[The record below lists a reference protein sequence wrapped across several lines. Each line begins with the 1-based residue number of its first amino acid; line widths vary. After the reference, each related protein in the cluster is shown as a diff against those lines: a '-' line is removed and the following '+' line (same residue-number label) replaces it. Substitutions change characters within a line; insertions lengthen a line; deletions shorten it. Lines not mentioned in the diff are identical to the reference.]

1 MVPSLLIL
9 TDFFQAAN
17 RALDYATNLAD
28 PLGARLVLLHV
39 RRNSVLDPEMMRGE
53 LSNLSREAIS
63 LAMSSVAR
71 QLAVPVVAEVG
82 YGRVAAAVA
91 DAVSRHHPELI
102 VLGRPDYSTTPAE
115 MVETTSL
122 DILRAAPYPMLL
134 VPHTVVSSAP
144 PSRLL
149 LAVDGQ
155 AFDLGEHAGVV
166 HRLLAELM
174 ASLTV
179 LYVAAHSDYDKKPPT
194 TLETVVRTGLKLEAT
209 PIEIRTISS
218 RNPAQGILEEANA
231 KEFDM
236 IVVISRRRNFLGQL
250 FHRSVTAQ
258 VLMHSELP
266 VLVLPAL

>member
-39 RRNSVLDPEMMRGE
+39 RRSSVLDPEMLRGE
-53 LSNLSREAIS
+53 LSNLGREAIN
-63 LAMSSVAR
+63 LALNSVAR

-102 VLGRPDYSTTPAE
+102 VVGRPDYSTTPAE
-115 MVETTSL
+115 LVETTSL

-134 VPHTVVSSAP
+134 VPHLVGSSAP
-144 PSRLL
+144 PRHLL

-155 AFDLGEHAGVV
+155 PFDLGEHAGVV
-166 HRLLAELM
+166 HRLLAEFR

-179 LYVAAHSDYDKKPPT
+179 LHVAAHPDSDKMPPAALEAVVRAGLL
-194 TLETVVRTGLKLEAT
+194 LETR
-209 PIEIRTISS
+209 PFDIRTTSNRS
-218 RNPAQGILEEANA
+218 PEAGILQEANP

-236 IVVISRRRNFLGQL
+236 IVIIARRHTFLGQL

-266 VLVLPAL
+266 VIVLPAL